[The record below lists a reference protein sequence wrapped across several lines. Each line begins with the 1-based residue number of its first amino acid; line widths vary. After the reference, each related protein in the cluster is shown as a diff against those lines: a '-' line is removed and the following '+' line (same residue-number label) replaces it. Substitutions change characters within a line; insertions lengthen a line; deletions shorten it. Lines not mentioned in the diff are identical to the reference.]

1 MNKTGSM
8 AITGATLLITAIL
21 FGIIAV
27 SVLSSPSGSNSEE
40 DMIELYNQVVEES
53 IDEITTYLKI
63 TDKLGKYYGEPRHQ
77 RIEKIA
83 IMIKPLVTI
92 NVDISE
98 LTIKICNGN
107 RVKILTFNGIT
118 EKIGSQS
125 LFGHS
130 LWDKIDEK
138 NFSFLVTFDKD
149 NSLIEHNTINKNSDM
164 GYIIIKLPK
173 DFYMKKGDSLVVTL
187 FPETGITR
195 TTVLEAPIPIESVV
209 SLD

>member
-1 MNKTGSM
+1 M
-8 AITGATLLITAIL
+8 AITGSIILITTIL
-21 FGIIAV
+21 IGIIAV
-27 SVLSSPSGSNSEE
+27 SVLSSPSDSNSEE
-40 DMIELYNQVVEES
+40 DMIELYNQIVEES
-53 IDEITTYLKI
+53 IDEISTYLKI

-98 LTIKICNGN
+98 MTIKICNGN
-107 RVKILTFNGIT
+107 TVKILTFNGIS
-118 EKIGSQS
+118 ENIGSQS

-130 LWDKIDEK
+130 MWNSVDENK
-138 NFSFLVTFDKD
+138 FSFIVTHDKD
-149 NSLIEHNTINKNSDM
+149 KSLLEHNTINKNSDM
-164 GYIIIKLPK
+164 GFVIIKLPK
-173 DFYMKKGDSLVVTL
+173 DFYMEKGDNLVVTL

-195 TTVLEAPIPIESVV
+195 TTVLEAPIPIKSVV

>member
-1 MNKTGSM
+1 
-8 AITGATLLITAIL
+8 
-21 FGIIAV
+21 
-27 SVLSSPSGSNSEE
+27 
-40 DMIELYNQVVEES
+40 
-53 IDEITTYLKI
+53 
-63 TDKLGKYYGEPRHQ
+63 
-77 RIEKIA
+77 
-83 IMIKPLVTI
+83 MIKPLVTI

-107 RVKILTFNGIT
+107 TVKILTFNGIT

-138 NFSFLVTFDKD
+138 NFSFLVTYDKD
-149 NSLIEHNTINKNSDM
+149 KSIIEHNTINKNSDM

-187 FPETGITR
+187 FPETGINR

>member
-8 AITGATLLITAIL
+8 AITGSIILITTIL
-21 FGIIAV
+21 LGIIAV
-27 SVLSSPSGSNSEE
+27 SVLSSPSDSNSEE
-40 DMIELYNQVVEES
+40 DMIELYNQIVEES
-53 IDEITTYLKI
+53 IDEISTYLKI

-107 RVKILTFNGIT
+107 SVKILTFNGIS

-130 LWDKIDEK
+130 LWDNIDENK
-138 NFSFLVTFDKD
+138 FSFIVTHDKD
-149 NSLIEHNTINKNSDM
+149 KSLLEHNTINKNSDM
-164 GYIIIKLPK
+164 GFIIIKLPK
-173 DFYMKKGDSLVVTL
+173 DFYMEKGDNLVVTL

-195 TTVLEAPIPIESVV
+195 TTVLEAPIPIKSVV

>member
-8 AITGATLLITAIL
+8 AITGAILLITAIL

-27 SVLSSPSGSNSEE
+27 SVLSSPSSSNSEE

-63 TDKLGKYYGEPRHQ
+63 TDKLGKYHGEPRHQ

-107 RVKILTFNGIT
+107 TVKILTFNGIT

-138 NFSFLVTFDKD
+138 NFSFVVTHDKD
-149 NSLIEHNTINKNSDM
+149 KSVIEHNTINKNSDM
-164 GYIIIKLPK
+164 GYIIIRLPK

-195 TTVLEAPIPIESVV
+195 TTVLEAPIPIKSVV

>member
-1 MNKTGSM
+1 MNTSGNM
-8 AITGATLLITAIL
+8 AITGAILLISILL
-21 FGIIAV
+21 FGILAF
-27 SVLSSPSGSNSEE
+27 SVLSDNLEGTSEQ
-40 DMIELYNQVVEES
+40 DMTDLYNQLLDES

-63 TDKLGKYYGEPRHQ
+63 TDKLGKFYGEPHYQ
-77 RIEKIA
+77 KIEKIA

-107 RVKILTFNGIT
+107 TVKILSFNGSS
-118 EKIGSQS
+118 EFIGSQS
-125 LFGHS
+125 LFGHT
-130 LWDKIDEK
+130 LWEKIDE
-138 NFSFLVTFDKD
+138 NYFSFIVTHDTD
-149 NSLIEHNTINKNSDM
+149 NSVVDYNTINKNSDM

-173 DFYMKKGDSLVVTL
+173 DFQMEQGDSLILTL

-195 TTVLEAPIPIESVV
+195 TILLEAPLPIKSVV

>member
-1 MNKTGSM
+1 MNNSGNM
-8 AITGATLLITAIL
+8 AVTGAILLISILL
-21 FGIIAV
+21 FGIIAF
-27 SVLSSPSGSNSEE
+27 SVISGDIEGTSEQ
-40 DMIELYNQVVEES
+40 DMIDLYDQLLDES
-53 IDEITTYLKI
+53 LDEISTYLKI
-63 TDKLGKYYGEPRHQ
+63 TDKLGKYYGKPQHQ

-107 RVKILTFNGIT
+107 AVKILSFNGSS
-118 EKIGSQS
+118 EHIGSQS

-130 LWDKIDEK
+130 LWEKIDEN
-138 NFSFLVTFDKD
+138 NFSFIATHDTDKSIVD
-149 NSLIEHNTINKNSDM
+149 FNTINKNSDM
-164 GYIIIKLPK
+164 GYLIIKLPK
-173 DFYMKKGDSLVVTL
+173 DFYMKKGDSIILTL

-195 TTVLEAPIPIESVV
+195 TILLEAPLPIKSVV